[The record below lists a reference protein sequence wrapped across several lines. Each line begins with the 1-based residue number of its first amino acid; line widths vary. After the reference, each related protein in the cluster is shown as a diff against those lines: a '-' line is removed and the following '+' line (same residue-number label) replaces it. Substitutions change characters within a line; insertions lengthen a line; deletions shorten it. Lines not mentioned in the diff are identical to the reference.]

1 MESGNMSYNDSK
13 LGSNGTQPGH
23 QEALSPRIHL
33 LLLFIDLVICV
44 FGLVGNG
51 VVIWF
56 LSFKMKRNSCRV
68 YILNLAVADFTFV
81 VGSLVNLIHLIC
93 TTCDVTISDTD
104 SDNLLLITKLMYNFG
119 FNTSCFILAAI
130 SVERCLAVLFPVE
143 YQNNRPKH
151 LSGIISVLLWILSC
165 LVTGLEYFFCRKV
178 TQVQAP
184 GNERCTPARLFTSAL
199 YLLLTLLCI
208 TSSLVLLVETRK
220 TSKQCHPRRLYVV
233 ILSTVLIFFLWV
245 VPARLLHHLVYFRVL
260 QSPSFSVYFF
270 YVQVTCNSIHCSS
283 NPYIYFLVGT
293 WRKRG
298 LRGCIK
304 QALERVFKA
313 DQKTSGS
320 KEKLRGSDT
329 AGTQG

>member
-56 LSFKMKRNSCRV
+56 LTFKMKRNSCRV

-81 VGSLVNLIHLIC
+81 VGSLVNLIHFIC
-93 TTCDVTISDTD
+93 TAYDVTISDTD
-104 SDNLLLITKLMYNFG
+104 SDNLLRVTRLMYNFG

-130 SVERCLAVLFPVE
+130 SVERCLAVLFTVE
-143 YQNNRPKH
+143 YQINRPKH

-178 TQVQAP
+178 MQVQAP

-199 YLLLTLLCI
+199 YLLLTLLFI
-208 TSSLVLLVETRK
+208 TSSLVLLVEIRK
-220 TSKQCHPRRLYVV
+220 TSKQCHPLRLYVV
-233 ILSTVLIFFLWV
+233 ILSTVLIFFLSV
-245 VPARLLHHLVYFRVL
+245 VPARLLHHLVYFGVL
-260 QSPSFSVYFF
+260 QSHSFSVYRF
-270 YVQVTCNSIHCSS
+270 YVEVTCNSIHCSS

-298 LRGCIK
+298 LRGSIK

-313 DQKTSGS
+313 DRETSGS
-320 KEKLRGSDT
+320 KEEMRGSDT